1 MSLNILQNVNLLVQ
15 QITIFSQ
22 QVIEDIIEKHS
33 LERVYIALAIIILTT
48 LILIII
54 RSRRSGDT
62 VLLVG
67 LTDAGKTLLYSLL
80 VARKFMSTQT
90 SIKENKGRYQAESGK
105 SSKSWNLVDLPGHE
119 RVRSKY
125 LYKHKDNARGIVFL
139 IDSVKFPKEI
149 RDVAELMYDLL
160 ANRTMKRNKAAILVA
175 CNKQDQPT
183 AKSCNVI
190 KTQLEKEINNLRMTR
205 RAALLG
211 TNDSSSSKNAFIG
224 KQGKDFDFSHV
235 RPIKVQ
241 FCECSLRADGNDD
254 NHEIEELETWLQK
267 L

>member
-15 QITIFSQ
+15 QITIFGQ
-22 QVIEDIIEKHS
+22 EFIEDILVKHS
-33 LERVYIALAIIILTT
+33 LERVYLALAIILLTT

-67 LTDAGKTLLYSLL
+67 LTDAGKTLLYSWL
-80 VARKFMSTQT
+80 VAKKFMTTQT
-90 SIKENKGRYQAESGK
+90 SIKENKGMYQSEGRSK
-105 SSKSWNLVDLPGHE
+105 KSWNLVDLPGHE

-125 LYKHKDNARGIVFL
+125 MYKHKDSARGIVFL

-160 ANRTMKRNKAAILVA
+160 ANRTMQKNKAAILVA

-190 KTQLEKEINNLRMTR
+190 KTQLEKEMTNLRRTR
-205 RAALLG
+205 SAALLG

-224 KQGKDFDFSHV
+224 KQGKDFEFTHV
-235 RPIKVQ
+235 RPIKVE
-241 FCECSLRADGNDD
+241 FCECSLKADECNET
-254 NHEIEELETWLQK
+254 NQIEELESWLRK